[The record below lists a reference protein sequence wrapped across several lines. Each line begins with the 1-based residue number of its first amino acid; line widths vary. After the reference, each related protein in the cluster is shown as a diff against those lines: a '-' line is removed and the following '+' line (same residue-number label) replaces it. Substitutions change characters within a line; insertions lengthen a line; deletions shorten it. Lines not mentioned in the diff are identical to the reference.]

1 VYGAVRSKSE
11 PVRLHRIKA
20 NTRTISKDPKTPTRK
35 DKEVQQKDPGLRPE
49 GEDLLNG
56 WIEMGTAKYPGQSLT
71 DPKIVLVFMTKTM
84 TDIFLKTRPR
94 KDRLQEVAGHQ
105 DLKYKDI
112 ENESPIS
119 PNRWNIG
126 YIKL

>member
-1 VYGAVRSKSE
+1 M
-11 PVRLHRIKA
+11 
-20 NTRTISKDPKTPTRK
+20 SKDPKTPAGK
-35 DKEVQQKDPGLRPE
+35 DKAVQQEDPDLRPE

-71 DPKIVLVFMTKTM
+71 DPKIVSVFMTKTM

-94 KDRLQEVAGHQ
+94 KDRLQEVAGRQ
-105 DLKYKDI
+105 DLKYNDI

-119 PNRWNIG
+119 PNKPDAG
-126 YIKL
+126 DA